1 MADPEQERLDELEAR
16 IQAVKHDAEEHDNL
30 PDENEGQTPSDPE
43 GDGTDD
49 PYRFSPPG

>member
-1 MADPEQERLDELEAR
+1 
-16 IQAVKHDAEEHDNL
+16 VKHDAEEHGTL
-30 PDENEGQTPSDPE
+30 PDEEEEGQTLSDPE

>member
-16 IQAVKHDAEEHDNL
+16 IQSVKHEAEKHGDL
-30 PDENEGQTPSDPE
+30 PAEDEGQTFSDPE